1 MTTEIQVELDSR
13 DKVSFE
19 RLCRR
24 LGMTAQDAMQNFVIK
39 TLDVGGLPFKVEEPN
54 ERLKKALASRDYV
67 TFESAEEGLAY
78 LYGEDDE

>member
-19 RLCRR
+19 RLCQR

-39 TLDVGGLPFKVEEPN
+39 TLDVGKMPFQVEEPN

-67 TFESAEEGLAY
+67 TFENPEDFLEY
-78 LYGEDDE
+78 LYNDEDE